1 MAAFT
6 IHSDFGAQEN
16 EVCQCGEVPKD
27 SGFEGQW
34 ELITGI
40 PQDWGNRNSTLE
52 GHTQI
57 LCTSRP
63 EKKCQV
69 LVTAAMKLK
78 DACSLK
84 EKLRL
89 P

>member
-27 SGFEGQW
+27 SGFEGQR

-57 LCTSRP
+57 FLSHQ
-63 EKKCQV
+63 EKKIIF
-69 LVTAAMKLK
+69 
-78 DACSLK
+78 
-84 EKLRL
+84 
-89 P
+89 